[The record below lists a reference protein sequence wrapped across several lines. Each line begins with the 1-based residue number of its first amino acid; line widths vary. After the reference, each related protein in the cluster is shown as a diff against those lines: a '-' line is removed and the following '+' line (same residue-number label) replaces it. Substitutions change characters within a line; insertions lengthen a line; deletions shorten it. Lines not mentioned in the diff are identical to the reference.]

1 MIKNA
6 FKTLEFDK
14 ILERLRD
21 CATSNFGKEL
31 ALKLEPADDFETVSD
46 NLSLT
51 TEAVRIF
58 AVSSPPLGG
67 FRDVREVFKKIQLG
81 SSADAEELLN
91 VLSTM
96 YTMRQVKIFFKETDA
111 DAPQLKARA
120 TEIEILGNL
129 ERQLDNAID
138 EHGAVR
144 DTASVELQK
153 IRRDLRGAQ
162 SRIKTEIFNI
172 LHDAGK
178 QKFFQDAIVT
188 MRGDRYV
195 LPVKLE
201 YKAQFPGI
209 VHDQSATGATVF
221 IEPLAVVNLN
231 NNVKELET
239 AERHE
244 VMRILRSLSDDV
256 RKNLEPLTNNI
267 NILAEVDLLF
277 AKARLARDMNATE
290 PILETFTDL
299 KSARHPL
306 INPATVVPVD
316 IQLGENFSMLLV
328 TGPNTG
334 GKTVSMKTLGLLALM
349 TQAGLYIPA
358 ASGSRIAVF
367 TNIFADIGDEQS
379 IEQSLSTFSAHMK
392 KIVTILDDV
401 TATDLVLLD
410 EIGAGTDP
418 DEGTALAMSILE
430 RLLQI
435 GAATIAT
442 THYSELKTFAYSTTG
457 IENACVEFDSETL
470 RPTYRLLIGIP
481 GASNAF
487 AISQRLGLPQ
497 SLILRAKQLIT
508 ADHANFE
515 QVISELENQRMI
527 FEQRNAEIFE
537 RQQKVI
543 KHEKQIA
550 EMRDE
555 LAKTKG
561 DIIRKAK
568 EKSAVMVRET
578 KREAEEIIAALKE
591 QFDDTGVKRRQQV
604 IQQARDK
611 LREAELDSATGIIA
625 ERYVGTRI
633 DKKKVFVGDT
643 VYIKPLD
650 QKGTV
655 LSIEKDGD
663 ELIVQIGALRTTV
676 KLSSCRFVSRG
687 SQEVQT
693 PPTPVSNAN
702 RGSLGLM
709 QKAATVTRTI
719 DIRGM
724 TVDEAEQVCGKFI
737 DDAQLSGLKQ
747 VLIVHGKGTGALRK
761 GVHDY
766 LRGNGSVATFQFA
779 DQDEGGTGATLV
791 TIK

>member
-1 MIKNA
+1 MTKDA

-14 ILERLRD
+14 ILARLRD

-31 ALKLEPADDFETVSD
+31 AIKLLPADDFETVKE

-51 TEAVRIF
+51 TEAVKIF
-58 AVSSPPLGG
+58 AVSALPLGG
-67 FRDVREVFKKIQLG
+67 FRDVRETFKKIKLG
-81 SSADAEELLN
+81 SVAEAEELLD

-96 YTMRQVKIFFKETDA
+96 YTMRQVKIFFKETEI
-111 DAPQLKARA
+111 DAPQLKFRA

-138 EHGAVR
+138 EHGNVR

-153 IRRDLRGAQ
+153 IRRDLRSAQ
-162 SRIKTEIFNI
+162 NRIKTEIFNI

-201 YKAQFPGI
+201 YKSQFPGI

-231 NNVKELET
+231 NSVKELEA

-244 VMRILRSLSDDV
+244 IARILRNLSDNV
-256 RKNLEPLTNNI
+256 RKNLDVLNNNI
-267 NILAEVDLLF
+267 KILADVDLLF
-277 AKARLARDMNATE
+277 AKAKLARDLNATE
-290 PILETFTDL
+290 PLLENFTDL

-306 INPATVVPVD
+306 IDSNAVIPVD

-349 TQAGLYIPA
+349 TQSGLYIPA
-358 ASGSRIAVF
+358 ANGSRISVF

-392 KIVTILDDV
+392 KIVTILDEV

-442 THYSELKTFAYSTTG
+442 THYSELKTFAYSTAG

-515 QVISELENQRMI
+515 KIISELENQRMT

-537 RQQKVI
+537 RQQQVI
-543 KHEKQIA
+543 KHEKKIA

-555 LAKTKG
+555 IAKTKG
-561 DIIRKAK
+561 EIIRKAK
-568 EKSAVMVRET
+568 EKSAAMVRET

-591 QFDDTGVKRRQQV
+591 QFDDAGVKRRQQV

-611 LREAELDSATGIIA
+611 LREAEIDSSTGIIA
-625 ERYVGTRI
+625 EKHVGTRI
-633 DKKKVFVGDT
+633 NKKNLLVGDT

-650 QKGTV
+650 QKGTI
-655 LSIEKDGD
+655 LAIEKDGD
-663 ELIVQIGALRTTV
+663 SLSVQIGAMRTTV
-676 KLSSCRFVSRG
+676 KISSCRFVSHN
-687 SQEVQT
+687 SQENIS
-693 PPTPVSNAN
+693 PPVTNQN
-702 RGSLGLM
+702 RGSFGLM
-709 QKAATVTRTI
+709 QKAATVRRSI

-724 TVDEAEQVCGKFI
+724 QVDEAELVCGKFI

-747 VLIVHGKGTGALRK
+747 ILIIHGKGTGALRK
-761 GVHDY
+761 GVHDF
-766 LRGNGSVATFQFA
+766 LRLNNSVANFQFA

-791 TIK
+791 TIR

>member
-1 MIKNA
+1 MLKDLL
-6 FKTLEFDK
+6 KTLEFDK
-14 ILERLRD
+14 ILARLRD

-31 ALKLEPADDFETVSD
+31 AIKLAPADDFDTVKE

-51 TEAVRIF
+51 TEAVKIF
-58 AVSSPPLGG
+58 TVSAPPLGG
-67 FRDVREVFKKIQLG
+67 FRDVRETFRKIKIG
-81 SSADAEELLN
+81 SVADAEDLLD

-96 YTMRQVKIFFKETDA
+96 YTMRQVKIFFKETEI
-111 DAPQLKARA
+111 DAPQLKSRA

-138 EHGAVR
+138 EHGKVR

-153 IRRDLRGAQ
+153 IRQNLRSAQ
-162 SRIKTEIFNI
+162 NRIKTEIFNI

-201 YKAQFPGI
+201 YKSQFQGI

-231 NNVKELET
+231 NSVKELEA

-244 VMRILRSLSDDV
+244 VMRILRNLSDAI
-256 RKNLEPLTNNI
+256 RKNLDTLTNNI
-267 NILAEVDLLF
+267 KILADVDLLF
-277 AKARLARDMNATE
+277 AKAKLARDLNATE
-290 PILETFTDL
+290 PQLESFTDL

-306 INPATVVPVD
+306 IDSNVVIPID

-349 TQAGLYIPA
+349 TQSGLYIPA

-379 IEQSLSTFSAHMK
+379 SEQSLSTFSAHMK
-392 KIVTILDDV
+392 KIVAILDEV
-401 TATDLVLLD
+401 TPTDLVLLD

-418 DEGTALAMSILE
+418 DEGAALAMSILE

-435 GAATIAT
+435 GTATIAT
-442 THYSELKTFAYSTTG
+442 THYSELKTFAYSTDG

-515 QVISELENQRMI
+515 QVISELENERMT

-537 RQQKVI
+537 RQQQVI
-543 KHEKQIA
+543 KYEKKIA

-555 LAKTKG
+555 IAKTKG

-568 EKSAVMVRET
+568 EKSAAMIRET

-591 QFDDTGVKRRQQV
+591 QFDDSGVKRRQQV

-611 LREAELDSATGIIA
+611 LREAEIDSSTGIIA
-625 ERYVGTRI
+625 DKYIGTRI
-633 DKKKVFVGDT
+633 NKKNLAVGDT
-643 VYIKPLD
+643 VYVKSLD
-650 QKGTV
+650 QKGTILAIEDDS
-655 LSIEKDGD
+655 LS
-663 ELIVQIGALRTTV
+663 VQIGSMRTKV
-676 KLSSCRFVSRG
+676 KISACRFVSHNQQKNI
-687 SQEVQT
+687 S
-693 PPTPVSNAN
+693 PPVTNQN
-702 RGSLGLM
+702 RGSFGLL
-709 QKAATVTRTI
+709 QKTATATRSL

-724 TVDEAEQVCGKFI
+724 TVDEAEQICGKFI
-737 DDAQLSGLKQ
+737 DDAQLSSLKQ
-747 VLIVHGKGTGALRK
+747 ILIIHGKGTGALRR
-761 GVHDY
+761 GVHDF
-766 LRGNGSVATFQFA
+766 LRINNSVASFQFA

>member
-1 MIKNA
+1 MIKDA

-14 ILERLRD
+14 ILARLRD
-21 CATSNFGKEL
+21 CATSTFGKEL
-31 ALKLEPADDFETVSD
+31 AIKLRPADNFDGVRES
-46 NLSLT
+46 LSLT

-58 AVSSPPLGG
+58 AVNSPPLGG
-67 FRDVREVFKKIQLG
+67 FRDVRDTFKKLRLG
-81 SSADAEELLN
+81 SVADAEELLD

-96 YTMRQVKIFFKETDA
+96 YTMRQVKIFFKETEL
-111 DAPQLKARA
+111 DAPQLKSRA

-138 EHGAVR
+138 EHGKIR

-153 IRRDLRGAQ
+153 IRRELRAAQ
-162 SRIKTEIFNI
+162 NKIKTEIFDI

-188 MRGDRYV
+188 MRNDRYV

-201 YKAQFPGI
+201 YKAQFAGI

-221 IEPLAVVNLN
+221 IEPMSVVNLN
-231 NNVKELET
+231 NSVKELE
-239 AERHE
+239 AEERHE
-244 VMRILRSLSDDV
+244 VARILRGLSNAV
-256 RKNLEPLTNNI
+256 IKNLDALTENI
-267 NILAEVDLLF
+267 KILANVDLLF
-277 AKARLARDMNATE
+277 AKAQLARELDATE
-290 PILETFTDL
+290 PLLEKFTDI

-306 INPATVVPVD
+306 IDSANVVPID

-358 ASGSRIAVF
+358 ASGSRISVF

-392 KIVTILDDV
+392 KIVAILDDV
-401 TATDLVLLD
+401 TASDLVLLD

-418 DEGTALAMSILE
+418 DEGTALAMAIIE
-430 RLLQI
+430 RLLEI

-442 THYSELKTFAYSTTG
+442 THYSELKTFAYSTAG
-457 IENACVEFDSETL
+457 IENACVEFDAETL

-487 AISQRLGLPQ
+487 AISQRLGLSQ
-497 SLILRAKQLIT
+497 SLILRAKQLLN

-515 QVISELENQRMI
+515 QVISELESQRMI

-537 RQQKVI
+537 RQQQI
-543 KHEKQIA
+543 LKHEKKIA

-555 LAKTKG
+555 IAKTKG
-561 DIIRKAK
+561 DIIRRAK
-568 EKSAVMVRET
+568 EKSAAMVRET

-591 QFDDTGVKRRQQV
+591 QFDDSGVKRRQQV
-604 IQQARDK
+604 IQQSRDK
-611 LREAELDSATGIIA
+611 LREAEIDSATGIIA
-625 ERYVGTRI
+625 EKFVGTRI
-633 DKKKVFVGDT
+633 DKKKIFVGDT
-643 VYIKPLD
+643 IYIKPLD

-655 LSIEKDGD
+655 LAIEKGGD
-663 ELIVQIGALRTTV
+663 ELRVQIGSLRTTV
-676 KLSSCRFVSRG
+676 KTSDCRFVSRG
-687 SQEVQT
+687 SQENN
-693 PPTPVSNAN
+693 PPPVASQN

-709 QKAATVTRTI
+709 QKAATVTRSI

-747 VLIVHGKGTGALRK
+747 ILIIHGKGTGALRI
-761 GVHDY
+761 GVHEF
-766 LRGNGSVATFQFA
+766 LRGNRSVASFQFA

-791 TIK
+791 KINA